1 MISTKFKIVI
11 PARFGSSCLP
21 GKPLLDI
28 AGKPMIWHVYKQ
40 ACKTN
45 IDNQDIVIA
54 TDNQEIFD
62 CASGFGAR
70 VVMTKESHESGT
82 DRLAEVVT
90 KLDWHD
96 DDIIVNLQGDDP
108 LITPDVIQLTATT
121 LANNAQAG
129 MATLAC
135 NLDNEAQLH
144 DPNCVK
150 LVCDQANRAMYFSRA
165 AIPFARDGVNSALFD
180 SVESPWLRHIG
191 MYAYRVKTLKQL
203 SQLPVILLEEL
214 EKLEQLRA
222 LWHGISI
229 QVACVAKAPGDGVD
243 TADDLNRVREI
254 LLNAQ

>member
-1 MISTKFKIVI
+1 
-11 PARFGSSCLP
+11 
-21 GKPLLDI
+21 
-28 AGKPMIWHVYKQ
+28 MIWHVYKQ

-96 DDIIVNLQGDDP
+96 DDIIVNLQGDEP
-108 LITPDVIQLTATT
+108 LITPDIIQLTATT

-144 DPNCVK
+144 DPNKPMVTSYWY
-150 LVCDQANRAMYFSRA
+150 VC
-165 AIPFARDGVNSALFD
+165 
-180 SVESPWLRHIG
+180 
-191 MYAYRVKTLKQL
+191 L
-203 SQLPVILLEEL
+203 S
-214 EKLEQLRA
+214 
-222 LWHGISI
+222 
-229 QVACVAKAPGDGVD
+229 C
-243 TADDLNRVREI
+243 
-254 LLNAQ
+254 